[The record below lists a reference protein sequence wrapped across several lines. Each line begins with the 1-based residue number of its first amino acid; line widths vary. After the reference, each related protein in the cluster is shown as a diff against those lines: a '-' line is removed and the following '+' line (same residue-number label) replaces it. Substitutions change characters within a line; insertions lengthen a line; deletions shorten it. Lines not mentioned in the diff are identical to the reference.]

1 MYILEYTNETTLTKL
16 RFTRSVKASN
26 GEPGK
31 IKKMHGADGE
41 DVTIKVPLGTL
52 VRNAEN
58 GDLLADLTR
67 PHQIVMIAKGG
78 KGGLGNCHF
87 ATARNDAPE
96 YAQPGEIGEKLEL
109 QLELRLLA
117 DAGLIGFPSV
127 GKSTF
132 LSVVTRAKPQIAAY
146 PFTTIDPNIGVVSLP
161 DERGFVLAD
170 MPGLIE
176 GAADGKGLGHE
187 FLRHIRRCRVLI
199 HVIDMSGE
207 ERDPLEDYDII
218 NEELVNYDPELRE
231 RPQIIAAN
239 KMDTDGAE
247 ENLKRFKEAYP
258 DLTVFPCSTLT
269 HKGLDEIL
277 YAAMEKIEEERAKSE
292 ETEEKE
298 EVVVYRY
305 EPKRPDFEIVNLGN
319 RRWKVNS
326 AKVDRLAEQVNFDN
340 MDDTYAFAQ
349 TLAKMG
355 IDNALREAGCKDGD
369 QVIVGTYIM
378 DFTD

>member
-1 MYILEYTNETTLTKL
+1 MTNEYQVRVQPQVAANEQSL
-16 RFTRSVKASN
+16 RSW
-26 GEPGK
+26 
-31 IKKMHGADGE
+31 
-41 DVTIKVPLGTL
+41 
-52 VRNAEN
+52 
-58 GDLLADLTR
+58 LADEYGFDVRT
-67 PHQIVMIAKGG
+67 I
-78 KGGLGNCHF
+78 
-87 ATARNDAPE
+87 TAVRILRRSIDAR
-96 YAQPGEIGEKLEL
+96 Q
-109 QLELRLLA
+109 R
-117 DAGLIGFPSV
+117 
-127 GKSTF
+127 
-132 LSVVTRAKPQIAAY
+132 
-146 PFTTIDPNIGVVSLP
+146 TI
-161 DERGFVLAD
+161 FVNL
-170 MPGLIE
+170 
-176 GAADGKGLGHE
+176 KV
-187 FLRHIRRCRVLI
+187 RVF
-199 HVIDMSGE
+199 
-207 ERDPLEDYDII
+207 I
-218 NEELVNYDPELRE
+218 NEQPANDEYVRTDYPDVSE

-247 ENLKRFKEAYP
+247 ENLKRFREAHP
-258 DLTVFPCSTLT
+258 DLTVYPCSTLT

-369 QVIVGTYIM
+369 QVIVGNYIM

>member
-1 MYILEYTNETTLTKL
+1 
-16 RFTRSVKASN
+16 
-26 GEPGK
+26 
-31 IKKMHGADGE
+31 
-41 DVTIKVPLGTL
+41 
-52 VRNAEN
+52 
-58 GDLLADLTR
+58 
-67 PHQIVMIAKGG
+67 
-78 KGGLGNCHF
+78 
-87 ATARNDAPE
+87 
-96 YAQPGEIGEKLEL
+96 
-109 QLELRLLA
+109 
-117 DAGLIGFPSV
+117 
-127 GKSTF
+127 
-132 LSVVTRAKPQIAAY
+132 
-146 PFTTIDPNIGVVSLP
+146 VSLP

-247 ENLKRFKEAYP
+247 ENLKRFREAHP
-258 DLTVFPCSTLT
+258 DLTVYPCSTLT

-277 YAAMEKIEEERAKSE
+277 YAAMEKIEQERAKSE